1 MAEHLQPDL
10 GTVLRHEAERHLA
23 DRDAMLTRI
32 VQRRSEPARGRWALT
47 LRPVAAAASVVATLV
62 AGFAGIR
69 LVGDQPEPERSP
81 AATEGSSAPTPS
93 AHAEPS
99 PSPSPSPSKAGTP
112 PRGKGD
118 GGPKK
123 PGPGGTAVTPD
134 WQPVNGFLS
143 SVAVVDGHSVGTWA
157 QGNITLTTTEPITA
171 LEVVINV
178 TKTKGVKDAGKWST
192 VPETMITSTVT
203 DEKNLL
209 VYRFSLKQGTL
220 APGSY
225 VFAAQYVHADG
236 DRDAASDSYGA
247 LATAGAKQVTVT
259 GAFPAE

>member
-1 MAEHLQPDL
+1 MAERPQPDL
-10 GTVLRHEAERHLA
+10 GSVLRHEAERHVA

-32 VQRRSEPARGRWALT
+32 VQRRSEPARGRWTLT

-69 LVGDQPEPERSP
+69 LVGDRPEPERTP
-81 AATEGSSAPTPS
+81 AATEGSSASTPS
-93 AHAEPS
+93 ATATPS
-99 PSPSPSPSKAGTP
+99 PSGRTP
-112 PRGKGD
+112 LDKGD
-118 GGPKK
+118 GGVRK
-123 PGPGGTAVTPD
+123 PDPPAPGNTAVTPG

-157 QGNITLTTTEPITA
+157 QGNVTLTASETISA

-178 TKTKGVKDAGKWST
+178 AKSAGVKDAGRWST

-203 DEKNLL
+203 EEKNRL

-225 VFAAQYVHADG
+225 VFAAQYQHAAG
-236 DRDAASDSYGA
+236 ERDPATDTYGA
-247 LATAGAKQVTVT
+247 LATAGTRRVTVT
-259 GAFPAE
+259 GAFPAR

>member
-1 MAEHLQPDL
+1 MAEHPHPDL
-10 GTVLRHEAERHLA
+10 GSVLRREAERHVA

-32 VQRRSEPARGRWALT
+32 VQRRSEPAPGRWTRT
-47 LRPVAAAASVVATLV
+47 LRPAAAAASVVVTLV

-69 LVGDQPEPERSP
+69 LAGDRSQPERTP
-81 AATEGSSAPTPS
+81 AATDGSSAPTPS
-93 AHAEPS
+93 PTAE
-99 PSPSPSPSKAGTP
+99 PSPSPSKAGPP

-118 GGPKK
+118 GGGKR
-123 PGPGGTAVTPD
+123 PGAGNTAVTPS

-143 SVAVVDGHSVGTWA
+143 SVAVIDGHSVGTWA
-157 QGNITLTTTEPITA
+157 QGNITLTTTETITA

-203 DEKNLL
+203 DEKNVL

-225 VFAAQYVHADG
+225 VFAAQYEHADG
-236 DRDAASDSYGA
+236 DRDAASDTYGA
-247 LATAGAKQVTVT
+247 LATAGTKQVTVT

>member
-1 MAEHLQPDL
+1 MAEGPQPDL

-32 VQRRSEPARGRWALT
+32 VRRRAEPARGRWTLT

-69 LVGDQPEPERSP
+69 LVGDGPEPGRTP

-93 AHAEPS
+93 ATAEPS
-99 PSPSPSPSKAGTP
+99 PSTAGET
-112 PRGKGD
+112 PRGKSD
-118 GGPKK
+118 GGAGK
-123 PGPGGTAVTPD
+123 PGPGNTAVTPS

-143 SVAVVDGHSVGTWA
+143 SVAVVDGHSAGTWA
-157 QGNITLTTTEPITA
+157 QGTVTLTTSETISA

-178 TKTKGVKDAGKWST
+178 AKTAGVQDAGKWST
-192 VPETMITSTVT
+192 VPESMLTSTVT
-203 DEKNLL
+203 DEKNRL

-225 VFAAQYVHADG
+225 VFAAQYVHAEG
-236 DRDAASDSYGA
+236 ARDVASDAYGA
-247 LATAGAKQVTVT
+247 LATAGTKQVTVT
-259 GAFPAE
+259 GAFPAR